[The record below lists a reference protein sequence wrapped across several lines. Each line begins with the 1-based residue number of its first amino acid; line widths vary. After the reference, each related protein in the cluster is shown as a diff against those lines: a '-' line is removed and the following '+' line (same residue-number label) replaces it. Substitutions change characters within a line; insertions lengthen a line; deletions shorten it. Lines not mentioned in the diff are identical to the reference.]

1 MSDIYRHFNQV
12 VKKTTSHL
20 IRTIVNKKVFNASRP
35 IDLEKLEQCLTDFK
49 ELMLRYEAQLKSQP
63 YLTGSQMTFVD
74 IVIFIEIETVL
85 LMYRSE
91 LPEQC
96 RNMLVWQ
103 DTMSKLPALMSVN
116 SEFLRLVQD
125 WDLYAPNQ

>member
-1 MSDIYRHFNQV
+1 
-12 VKKTTSHL
+12 
-20 IRTIVNKKVFNASRP
+20 
-35 IDLEKLEQCLTDFK
+35 
-49 ELMLRYEAQLKSQP
+49 MLRYEAQLKSQP

-96 RNMLVWQ
+96 QNMLVWQ
-103 DTMSKLPALMSVN
+103 DTLSKLPALMSVN